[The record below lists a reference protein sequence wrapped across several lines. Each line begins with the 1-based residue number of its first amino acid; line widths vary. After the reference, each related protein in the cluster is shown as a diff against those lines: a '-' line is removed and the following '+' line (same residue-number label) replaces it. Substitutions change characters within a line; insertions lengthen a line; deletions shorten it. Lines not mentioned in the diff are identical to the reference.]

1 MKKQKNFTT
10 KDGVRIRLSLDEI
23 VEIVPDADMRYSLVI
38 LKDGSKHFVTGTEQQ
53 IRRSLTS

>member
-1 MKKQKNFTT
+1 MKNYKKFIS
-10 KDGVRIRLSLDEI
+10 KDDVTIRLSVDEI

-38 LKDGSKHFVTGTEQQ
+38 LKDGSKHFVTGTERQ